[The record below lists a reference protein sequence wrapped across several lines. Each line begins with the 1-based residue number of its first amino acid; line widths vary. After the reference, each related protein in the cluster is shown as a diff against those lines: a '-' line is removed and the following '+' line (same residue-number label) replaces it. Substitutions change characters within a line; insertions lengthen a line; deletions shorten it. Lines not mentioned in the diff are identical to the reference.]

1 MVEHSKVIN
10 EQKLGVM
17 ARETFGRE
25 PYGVQNHTQLHSFE
39 LFFWIL
45 AKGYEN
51 FTSFMN
57 VLLSPLHGMPFFLQ
71 VPTISM
77 QSIPVILIDCNYEK
91 LIYSPNCYGDSARSV
106 ADTSSSRGRF

>member
-57 VLLSPLHGMPFFLQ
+57 AMLSPLLAFL
-71 VPTISM
+71 VTSA
-77 QSIPVILIDCNYEK
+77 DNFHAK
-91 LIYSPNCYGDSARSV
+91 YSSHSNRL
-106 ADTSSSRGRF
+106 